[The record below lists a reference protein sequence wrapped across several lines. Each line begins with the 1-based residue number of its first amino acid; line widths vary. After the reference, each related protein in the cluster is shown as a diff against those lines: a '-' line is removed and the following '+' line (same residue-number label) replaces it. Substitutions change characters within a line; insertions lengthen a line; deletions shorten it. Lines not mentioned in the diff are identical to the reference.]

1 MNTYQTARVP
11 MQENSK
17 RQLYLA
23 TSDLINNQPVPVAR
37 IILKHYCLYGVAYW
51 FYNPV
56 FD

>member
-23 TSDLINNQPVPVAR
+23 TSDLINNQPAPVAR